1 MQTQGPCR
9 TPLIIVVFFI
19 LSGFGFSEEIS
30 MPKWS
35 LKLTGGA
42 SHLAVGH
49 LNESLASISEILLS
63 GGGGVYSTSEVKRL
77 NNWNIAWEVELNVH
91 ISRRI
96 GIGIGVSNPLQLSNE
111 SNISINSWYADP
123 PGSLVGSFVSRPDIR
138 YRIPMTI
145 NVHYSL
151 PIFSRTDI
159 LFSAGGGYYSGSMK
173 EALDYTISDGS
184 DTRWH
189 RSNWE
194 SMSKSALGFHGGI
207 GAEYSFSNRLAIVV
221 DVQYRQAKIRNL
233 QTTLNIDSN
242 LLPESFIYDEH
253 GTLYL
258 WVWGEE
264 GPLGLTSKEFYVWQG
279 NPPEYG
285 GVLFGHS
292 MGKAILDLSG
302 FSLKLGIRIRLL

>member
-9 TPLIIVVFFI
+9 TPLIIVFFFV

-30 MPKWS
+30 LPKWS

-42 SHLAVGH
+42 SHLAGGH
-49 LNESLASISEILLS
+49 LNESLASISEILLG
-63 GGGGVYSTSEVKRL
+63 GGGGVYATSEVKQL
-77 NNWNIAWEVELNVH
+77 NNWSTAWEAELNYQ

-96 GIGIGVSNPLQLSNE
+96 GVGIGVSSLLHASNE
-111 SNISINSWYADP
+111 SNIPIYSWYADP
-123 PGSLVGSFVSRPDIR
+123 PSSPVGSFVSRPDIR
-138 YRIPMTI
+138 SRIPIMI
-145 NVHYSL
+145 SVHYSL

-159 LFSAGGGYYSGSMK
+159 LFSAGCGYYSGSMK
-173 EALDYTISDGS
+173 EALDYTINDGS
-184 DTRWH
+184 EARWH

-207 GAEYSFSNRLAIVV
+207 GAEYSFSRRLTLVAEVT
-221 DVQYRQAKIRNL
+221 YRHAKIRNL
-233 QTTLNIDSN
+233 EATLNIDSN
-242 LLPESFIYDEH
+242 LLHDSFSYDEQ

-264 GPLGLTSKEFYVWQG
+264 GPLGLTSQEFYVWQG

-285 GVLFGHS
+285 GVLFGRS
-292 MGKAILDLSG
+292 VGKAILDLSG
-302 FSLKLGIRIRLL
+302 LTLELGIRIRLF